1 MRFGWK
7 RCAPLPSR
15 EDILLCG
22 IDPKA
27 LGLEIG
33 PSHRPIAPKR
43 RGFNVRIL
51 DHLDASGLRAKY
63 ANHGVDTSVI
73 EEVDYIWRGEPLEQL
88 VDGVRFEW
96 IVASHVIEHVPD
108 LIGFLNSC
116 ERILARGGILSLAVP
131 DKRYCFDCE
140 RENSSLAR
148 VIDAGLTRPV
158 THSPGTAAE
167 HLLKVRRKGGLI
179 AWNDGHQGVLE
190 PVHGPQDAVRAMMLA
205 KDGVYQDLHAWVF
218 TDESFRQL
226 IRDLRDLRL
235 INLQEHFFTST
246 QGCEFFVTLAKADAS
261 ATGSVSTNPSHRS

>member
-7 RCAPLPSR
+7 RRAPRPSR
-15 EDILLCG
+15 EDILLRG
-22 IDPKA
+22 IDPTA

-43 RGFNVRIL
+43 SGFNVRIL
-51 DHLDASGLRAKY
+51 DHLDASGLRTKY
-63 ANHGVDTSVI
+63 ADQGIDTSAI

-116 ERILARGGILSLAVP
+116 ERILTPGGILSLAVP

-148 VIDAGLTRPV
+148 AIDAGLMKPV
-158 THSPGTAAE
+158 THSPGAAAE
-167 HLLKVRRKGGLI
+167 YFLKVRRKGGKI
-179 AWNDGHQGVLE
+179 AWKDGHRGTLE
-190 PVHGPQDAVRAMMLA
+190 PVHGPQDAVRAMTMA

-226 IRDLRDLRL
+226 IRDLRDLHL
-235 INLQEHFFTST
+235 ISLQERSFSRT
-246 QGCEFFVTLAKADAS
+246 QGCEFFVTLARLDAS
-261 ATGSVSTNPSHRS
+261 AVGPVSPDPSQGS

>member
-1 MRFGWK
+1 MSFGW
-7 RCAPLPSR
+7 RLRAPRPSR

-43 RGFNVRIL
+43 SGFNVRIL
-51 DHLDASGLRAKY
+51 DHLDASALRTKY
-63 ANHGVDTSVI
+63 ADQGIDTSAI
-73 EEVDYIWRGEPLEQL
+73 EEVDYVWRGEPLEQL

-108 LIGFLNSC
+108 LLGFLNSC
-116 ERILARGGILSLAVP
+116 ERMLAPGGILSLAVP
-131 DKRYCFDCE
+131 DKRHCFDCE

-148 VIDAGLTRPV
+148 VIDAGLMKPV

-167 HLLKVRRKGGLI
+167 YFLKVRRKGGKI
-179 AWNDGHQGVLE
+179 AWKDGHQGALE
-190 PVHGPQDAVRAMMLA
+190 PVHGPQDAVRAMAMA
-205 KDGVYQDLHAWVF
+205 EDGTYQDLHAWVF

-226 IRDLRDLRL
+226 MLDLSALHL
-235 INLQEHFFTST
+235 MNLQVRFFSKT
-246 QGCEFFVTLAKADAS
+246 QGCEFFVTLERLRQGCAEQ
-261 ATGSVSTNPSHRS
+261 VPPS